1 MTKPI
6 RMSECEND
14 CRSVDIT
21 ERLRELADE
30 EYRAFQSRL
39 VPNVPPERILGVR
52 IPQLRKYAAEIRR
65 GLPAREFIAN
75 PRHIYYDENNLHG
88 LLISYED
95 DYERALKLL
104 DEFLPYVDNWATCDL
119 ISPRAIA
126 KHTDRLYTQ
135 IEKWLGSSHTYTVR
149 FGIDML
155 IKYFAA
161 DLLTMSQL
169 ERVASLPHGDYYID
183 MAAAW
188 YFATAMIAHTEEV
201 LALLESGRIDE
212 AVRGK
217 TMQKALE
224 SYRISDDTKAYL
236 REIRGRA

>member
-1 MTKPI
+1 
-6 RMSECEND
+6 MSECEND
-14 CRSVDIT
+14 CRRVDIT

-119 ISPRAIA
+119 ISPRVIA

-155 IKYFAA
+155 IKYYTA
-161 DLLTMSQL
+161 DRLTIDKL

-188 YFATAMIAHTEEV
+188 YFATAMIWHKQEV
-201 LALLESGRIDE
+201 LSLLESGQIDE
-212 AVRGK
+212 AVRAK
-217 TMQKALE
+217 TIQKALE

>member
-1 MTKPI
+1 
-6 RMSECEND
+6 MSECEND

-39 VPNVPPERILGVR
+39 VPNVPFERILGVR
-52 IPQLRKYAAEIRR
+52 IPRLRKYAAEIRR

-88 LLISYED
+88 LLISYEG
-95 DYERALKLL
+95 DYERALELL

-135 IEKWLGSSHTYTVR
+135 IEKWLDSSHTYTVR

-155 IKYFAA
+155 IKYYAA
-161 DLLTMSQL
+161 DRLTIDKL
-169 ERVASLPHGDYYID
+169 ERVASLAQGDYYID

-188 YFATAMIAHTEEV
+188 YFATAMIWHKQEV
-201 LALLESGRIDE
+201 LSLLESGQIDG
-212 AVRGK
+212 AVRAK
-217 TMQKALE
+217 TIQKALE

>member
-1 MTKPI
+1 M
-6 RMSECEND
+6 
-14 CRSVDIT
+14 
-21 ERLRELADE
+21 
-30 EYRAFQSRL
+30 
-39 VPNVPPERILGVR
+39 PNVPFERILGVR
-52 IPQLRKYAAEIRR
+52 IPRLRKYAAEIRR

-135 IEKWLGSSHTYTVR
+135 IEKWLDSSHTYTVR

-155 IKYFAA
+155 IKYYAA
-161 DLLTMSQL
+161 DRLTIDKL
-169 ERVASLPHGDYYID
+169 ERVASLAQGDYYID

-188 YFATAMIAHTEEV
+188 YFATAMIWHKQEV
-201 LALLESGRIDE
+201 LSLLESGQIDG
-212 AVRGK
+212 AVRAK
-217 TMQKALE
+217 TIQKALE

>member
-1 MTKPI
+1 
-6 RMSECEND
+6 MSECEND
-14 CRSVDIT
+14 CRRVDIT
-21 ERLRELADE
+21 DRLRALADE
-30 EYRAFQSRL
+30 EYRTFQSRL
-39 VPNVPPERILGVR
+39 VPNVPFERILGVR
-52 IPQLRKYAAEIRR
+52 IPQLRKFAVEIRNS
-65 GLPAREFIAN
+65 LSAREFIAN

-119 ISPRAIA
+119 ISPRAFA

-135 IEKWLGSSHTYTVR
+135 IEKWLDSSHTYTVR

-155 IKYFAA
+155 IKYYAA
-161 DLLTMSQL
+161 DRLTIDKL
-169 ERVASLPHGDYYID
+169 ERVASLAQGDYYID

-188 YFATAMIAHTEEV
+188 YFATAMIWHTQEV
-201 LALLESGRIDE
+201 LSLLESGQIDG
-212 AVRGK
+212 AVRAK
-217 TMQKALE
+217 TIQKALE

>member
-1 MTKPI
+1 
-6 RMSECEND
+6 MSECEND
-14 CRSVDIT
+14 CRRVDIT
-21 ERLRELADE
+21 DRLRALADE
-30 EYRAFQSRL
+30 EYRTFQSRL
-39 VPNVPPERILGVR
+39 VPNVPFERILGVR
-52 IPQLRKYAAEIRR
+52 IPRLRKYAAEIRR

-119 ISPRAIA
+119 ISPRAFA
-126 KHTDRLYTQ
+126 KCPDSLQ
-135 IEKWLGSSHTYTVR
+135 GKLDAWLGSSHTYTVR

-169 ERVASLPHGDYYID
+169 ERVASLAQGDYYID

-188 YFATAMIAHTEEV
+188 YFATAMIWHKQEV
-201 LALLESGRIDE
+201 LSLLESGQIDG
-212 AVRGK
+212 AVRAK
-217 TMQKALE
+217 TIQKALE

>member
-1 MTKPI
+1 
-6 RMSECEND
+6 MSECEND

-21 ERLRELADE
+21 ERLRALADE
-30 EYRAFQSRL
+30 EYRTFQSRL

-52 IPQLRKYAAEIRR
+52 IPQLRKFAAEIRHS
-65 GLPAREFIAN
+65 LSAREFISN

-135 IEKWLGSSHTYTVR
+135 IEKWLDSSHTYTVR

-155 IKYFAA
+155 IKYYAA
-161 DLLTMSQL
+161 DRLTIDKL
-169 ERVASLPHGDYYID
+169 ERVASLAQGDYYID

-201 LALLESGRIDE
+201 LALLESGQIDG
-212 AVRGK
+212 AVRAK
-217 TMQKALE
+217 TIQKALE
-224 SYRISDDTKAYL
+224 SYRISADTKAYL

>member
-1 MTKPI
+1 
-6 RMSECEND
+6 MSECEND

-39 VPNVPPERILGVR
+39 VPNVPFERILGVR
-52 IPQLRKYAAEIRR
+52 IPRLRKYAAEIRR

-135 IEKWLGSSHTYTVR
+135 IEKWLDSSHTYTVR

-155 IKYFAA
+155 IKYYAA
-161 DLLTMSQL
+161 DRLTIDKL
-169 ERVASLPHGDYYID
+169 ERVASLAQGDYYID

-188 YFATAMIAHTEEV
+188 YFATAMIWHKQEV
-201 LALLESGRIDE
+201 LSLLESGQIDG
-212 AVRGK
+212 AVRAK
-217 TMQKALE
+217 TIQKALE

>member
-1 MTKPI
+1 
-6 RMSECEND
+6 MSECEND

-39 VPNVPPERILGVR
+39 VPNVPFERILGVR
-52 IPQLRKYAAEIRR
+52 IPRLRKYAAEIRR

-88 LLISYED
+88 LLIGYEN
-95 DYERALKLL
+95 DYEYLLKLL

-119 ISPRAIA
+119 ISPRAFA
-126 KHTDRLYTQ
+126 KCPDSLQ
-135 IEKWLGSSHTYTVR
+135 GKLDAWLGSSHTYTVR

-155 IKYFAA
+155 IKYYAA
-161 DLLTMSQL
+161 DRLTIDKL
-169 ERVASLPHGDYYID
+169 ERVASLAQGDYYID

-201 LALLESGRIDE
+201 LSLLESGQIDG
-212 AVRGK
+212 AVRAK
-217 TMQKALE
+217 TIQKALE

-236 REIRGRA
+236 REIRSLA

>member
-1 MTKPI
+1 
-6 RMSECEND
+6 MSECEND
-14 CRSVDIT
+14 CQRVDIT
-21 ERLRELADE
+21 DRLRALADE

-52 IPQLRKYAAEIRR
+52 IPRLRKYAAEIRR

-119 ISPRAIA
+119 ISPRAFA
-126 KHTDRLYTQ
+126 KCPNSLQGKLDA
-135 IEKWLGSSHTYTVR
+135 WLDSSHTYTVR

-169 ERVASLPHGDYYID
+169 ERVASLAQGDYYID

-188 YFATAMIAHTEEV
+188 YFATAMIWHKQEV
-201 LALLESGRIDE
+201 LSLLESGQIDG
-212 AVRGK
+212 AVRAK
-217 TMQKALE
+217 TIQKALE

>member
-1 MTKPI
+1 
-6 RMSECEND
+6 MSECEND
-14 CRSVDIT
+14 CRRVDIT
-21 ERLRELADE
+21 DRLRELADE

-52 IPQLRKYAAEIRR
+52 IPRLRKYAAEIRR

-135 IEKWLGSSHTYTVR
+135 IEKWLDSSHTYTVR

-155 IKYFAA
+155 IKYYAA
-161 DLLTMSQL
+161 DRLTIDKL

-188 YFATAMIAHTEEV
+188 YFATAMIWHTQEV
-201 LALLESGRIDE
+201 LSLLESGQIDE
-212 AVRGK
+212 AVRAK
-217 TMQKALE
+217 TIQKALE
-224 SYRISDDTKAYL
+224 SYRISADTKVYL
-236 REIRGRA
+236 REIRVRG

>member
-1 MTKPI
+1 
-6 RMSECEND
+6 MSECEND
-14 CRSVDIT
+14 CRRVDIT

-119 ISPRAIA
+119 ISPRAFA

-135 IEKWLGSSHTYTVR
+135 IEKWLDSSHTYTVR

-161 DLLTMSQL
+161 DRLTMSQL
-169 ERVASLPHGDYYID
+169 ERVASLAQGDYYID

-188 YFATAMIAHTEEV
+188 YFATAMIWHKQEV
-201 LALLESGRIDE
+201 LSLLESGQIDG
-212 AVRGK
+212 AVRAK
-217 TMQKALE
+217 TIQKALE

>member
-1 MTKPI
+1 
-6 RMSECEND
+6 MSECEND

-39 VPNVPPERILGVR
+39 VPTVPPERILGVR

>member
-14 CRSVDIT
+14 CRRVDIT
-21 ERLRELADE
+21 DRLRALADE
-30 EYRAFQSRL
+30 EYRTFQSRL

-52 IPQLRKYAAEIRR
+52 IPQLRKFAAEIRR

-95 DYERALKLL
+95 DYERALQLL

-126 KHTDRLYTQ
+126 KHTDILYTQ
-135 IEKWLGSSHTYTVR
+135 IEKWLDSSHTYTVR

-155 IKYFAA
+155 IKYYAA
-161 DLLTMSQL
+161 DRLTIDKL
-169 ERVASLPHGDYYID
+169 ERVASLAQGDYYID

-188 YFATAMIAHTEEV
+188 YFATAMIWHKQEV
-201 LALLESGRIDE
+201 LSLLESGQIDG
-212 AVRGK
+212 AVRAK
-217 TMQKALE
+217 TIQKALE
-224 SYRISDDTKAYL
+224 SYRISADTKAYL
-236 REIRGRA
+236 REISGRA

>member
-1 MTKPI
+1 
-6 RMSECEND
+6 MSECEND

>member
-1 MTKPI
+1 
-6 RMSECEND
+6 MSECEND

-39 VPNVPPERILGVR
+39 VPNVPFERILGVR
-52 IPQLRKYAAEIRR
+52 IPRLRKYAAEIRR

-119 ISPRAIA
+119 ISPRAFA
-126 KHTDRLYTQ
+126 KCPDSLQ
-135 IEKWLGSSHTYTVR
+135 GKLDAWLGSSHTYTVR

-169 ERVASLPHGDYYID
+169 ERVASLAQGDYYID

-188 YFATAMIAHTEEV
+188 YFATAMIWHKQEV
-201 LALLESGRIDE
+201 LSLLESGQIDG
-212 AVRGK
+212 AVRAK
-217 TMQKALE
+217 TIQKALE

>member
-1 MTKPI
+1 
-6 RMSECEND
+6 MSECEND
-14 CRSVDIT
+14 CRRVDIT
-21 ERLRELADE
+21 DRLRELADE

-39 VPNVPPERILGVR
+39 VPNVPLERILGVR
-52 IPQLRKYAAEIRR
+52 IPRLRKYAAEIRR

-119 ISPRAIA
+119 ISPRAFA
-126 KHTDRLYTQ
+126 KCPDSLQ
-135 IEKWLGSSHTYTVR
+135 GKLDAWLGSSHTYTVR

-155 IKYFAA
+155 IKYYAA
-161 DLLTMSQL
+161 DRLKMSQL

-217 TMQKALE
+217 TIQKALE

>member
-1 MTKPI
+1 
-6 RMSECEND
+6 MSECEND

-21 ERLRELADE
+21 DRLRALADE

-39 VPNVPPERILGVR
+39 VPNVPFERILGVR
-52 IPQLRKYAAEIRR
+52 IPQLRKFAAEMRHS
-65 GLPAREFIAN
+65 LSAREFISN

-119 ISPRAIA
+119 ISPRAFA
-126 KHTDRLYTQ
+126 KCPNSLQGKLDA
-135 IEKWLGSSHTYTVR
+135 WLDSSHTYTVR

-212 AVRGK
+212 AVRAK
-217 TMQKALE
+217 TIQKALE
-224 SYRISDDTKAYL
+224 SYRIPDDTKAYL
-236 REIRGRA
+236 REIRSLA

>member
-52 IPQLRKYAAEIRR
+52 IPRLRKYAAEIRR

-104 DEFLPYVDNWATCDL
+104 DEFLPYVDNWATCDI
-119 ISPRAIA
+119 ISPRVFS
-126 KHTDRLYTQ
+126 KYPDDLPEQ
-135 IEKWLGSSHTYTVR
+135 IDAWLDSAHTYTVR

-155 IKYFAA
+155 IRFYTG
-161 DLLTMSQL
+161 DRLSQSQL
-169 ERVASLPHGDYYID
+169 ERVVGLRAGEYYID

-188 YFATAMIAHTEEV
+188 YFATAMIEHPQPV
-201 LALLESGRIDE
+201 LALLESGQLNE
-212 AVRGK
+212 FVRRK
-217 TMQKALE
+217 AIQKAIE
-224 SYRISDDTKAYL
+224 SFRISDELKAQL
-236 REIRGRA
+236 RSIRDQI

>member
-1 MTKPI
+1 
-6 RMSECEND
+6 MSECEND
-14 CRSVDIT
+14 CRRVDIT
-21 ERLRELADE
+21 DRLRALADE

-39 VPNVPPERILGVR
+39 VPNVPFERILGVR
-52 IPQLRKYAAEIRR
+52 IPRLRKYAAEIRR

-135 IEKWLGSSHTYTVR
+135 IEKWLDSSHTYTVR

-161 DLLTMSQL
+161 DRLTIDKL
-169 ERVASLPHGDYYID
+169 ERVASLAHGDYYID

-188 YFATAMIAHTEEV
+188 YFATAMIWHAQEV
-201 LALLESGRIDE
+201 LSLLESDRLNE
-212 AVRGK
+212 FVRRK
-217 TMQKALE
+217 AIQKAIE
-224 SYRISDDTKAYL
+224 SYRISDELKAQL
-236 REIRGRA
+236 RSIREQI

>member
-1 MTKPI
+1 
-6 RMSECEND
+6 MSECEND

-39 VPNVPPERILGVR
+39 VPNVPFERILGVR
-52 IPQLRKYAAEIRR
+52 IPRLRKFAAEMRHS
-65 GLPAREFIAN
+65 LSAREFISN

-88 LLISYED
+88 LLIGYEN
-95 DYERALKLL
+95 DYEYLLKLL

-119 ISPRAIA
+119 ISPRAFA
-126 KHTDRLYTQ
+126 KCPDSLQ
-135 IEKWLGSSHTYTVR
+135 GKLDAWLGSSHTYTVR

-169 ERVASLPHGDYYID
+169 ERVASLAQGDYYID

-188 YFATAMIAHTEEV
+188 YFATAMIWHKQEV
-201 LALLESGRIDE
+201 LSLLESGQIDE
-212 AVRGK
+212 AVRAK
-217 TMQKALE
+217 TIQKALE
-224 SYRISDDTKAYL
+224 SYRIPDDTKTYL

>member
-1 MTKPI
+1 
-6 RMSECEND
+6 MSECEND
-14 CRSVDIT
+14 CRRVDIT
-21 ERLRELADE
+21 DRLRELADE
-30 EYRAFQSRL
+30 EYRTFQSRL

-52 IPQLRKYAAEIRR
+52 IPRLRKYAAEIRR
-65 GLPAREFIAN
+65 SLPAREFIAN

-135 IEKWLGSSHTYTVR
+135 IEKWLDSSHTYTVR

-155 IKYFAA
+155 IKYYAA
-161 DLLTMSQL
+161 DRLTIDKL

-188 YFATAMIAHTEEV
+188 YFATAMIWHTQEV
-201 LALLESGRIDE
+201 LSLLESGQIDE
-212 AVRGK
+212 AVRAK
-217 TMQKALE
+217 TIQKALE

>member
-14 CRSVDIT
+14 CRRVDIT
-21 ERLRELADE
+21 DRLRALADE
-30 EYRAFQSRL
+30 EYRTFQSRL
-39 VPNVPPERILGVR
+39 VPNVPFERILGVR
-52 IPQLRKYAAEIRR
+52 IPRLRKYAAEIRR

-119 ISPRAIA
+119 ISPRAFA
-126 KHTDRLYTQ
+126 KCPDSLQ
-135 IEKWLGSSHTYTVR
+135 GKLDDWLGSSHTYTVR

-169 ERVASLPHGDYYID
+169 ERVASLAQGDYYID

-188 YFATAMIAHTEEV
+188 YFATAMIWHKHEV
-201 LALLESGRIDE
+201 LSLLESGQIDG
-212 AVRGK
+212 AVRAK
-217 TMQKALE
+217 TIQKALE
-224 SYRISDDTKAYL
+224 SYRISADTKVYL
-236 REIRGRA
+236 REIRVRG

>member
-1 MTKPI
+1 
-6 RMSECEND
+6 MSECEND

-21 ERLRELADE
+21 DRLRELADE

-39 VPNVPPERILGVR
+39 VPNVPFERILGVR
-52 IPQLRKYAAEIRR
+52 IPRLRKYAAEIRR

-126 KHTDRLYTQ
+126 KCPDSLQ
-135 IEKWLGSSHTYTVR
+135 GKLDAWLGSSHTYTVR

-169 ERVASLPHGDYYID
+169 ERVASLAHGDYYID

-217 TMQKALE
+217 TIQKALE
-224 SYRISDDTKAYL
+224 SYRISADTKAYL

>member
-1 MTKPI
+1 
-6 RMSECEND
+6 MSECEND

-39 VPNVPPERILGVR
+39 VPNVPFERILGVR
-52 IPQLRKYAAEIRR
+52 IPRLRKYAAEIRR

-119 ISPRAIA
+119 ISPRAFA
-126 KHTDRLYTQ
+126 KCPDSLQ
-135 IEKWLGSSHTYTVR
+135 GNLDAWLGSPHTYTVR

-155 IKYFAA
+155 IKYYAA
-161 DLLTMSQL
+161 DRLTIDKL

-188 YFATAMIAHTEEV
+188 YFATAMIWDKQEV
-201 LALLESGRIDE
+201 LSLLESGQIDG
-212 AVRGK
+212 AVRAK
-217 TMQKALE
+217 TIQKALE

>member
-1 MTKPI
+1 
-6 RMSECEND
+6 MSECEND
-14 CRSVDIT
+14 CRRVDIT
-21 ERLRELADE
+21 NRLRALADE

-39 VPNVPPERILGVR
+39 VPNVPLERILGVR
-52 IPQLRKYAAEIRR
+52 IPRLRKYAAEIRR

-135 IEKWLGSSHTYTVR
+135 IEKWLDSSHTYTVR

-155 IKYFAA
+155 IKYYAA
-161 DLLTMSQL
+161 DRLTIDKL
-169 ERVASLPHGDYYID
+169 ERVASLAQGDYYID

-188 YFATAMIAHTEEV
+188 YFATAMIWHKQEV
-201 LALLESGRIDE
+201 LSLLESGQIDG
-212 AVRGK
+212 AVRAK
-217 TMQKALE
+217 TIQKALE
-224 SYRISDDTKAYL
+224 SYRISADTKVYL
-236 REIRGRA
+236 REIRVRG

>member
-1 MTKPI
+1 
-6 RMSECEND
+6 MSECEND

-21 ERLRELADE
+21 DRLRALADE

-39 VPNVPPERILGVR
+39 VPNVPFERILGVR
-52 IPQLRKYAAEIRR
+52 IPQLRKFAAEMRHS
-65 GLPAREFIAN
+65 LSAREFISN

-119 ISPRAIA
+119 ISPRAFA
-126 KHTDRLYTQ
+126 KCPDSLQ
-135 IEKWLGSSHTYTVR
+135 EKLDAWLGSSHTYTVR

-161 DLLTMSQL
+161 DRLTIDKL
-169 ERVASLPHGDYYID
+169 ERVASLAQGDYYID

-188 YFATAMIAHTEEV
+188 YFATAMIWHTQEV
-201 LALLESGRIDE
+201 LSLLESGQIDE
-212 AVRGK
+212 AVRAK
-217 TMQKALE
+217 TIQKALE
-224 SYRISDDTKAYL
+224 SYRIPDDTKAYL
-236 REIRGRA
+236 REIRSLA

>member
-1 MTKPI
+1 
-6 RMSECEND
+6 MSECEND

-39 VPNVPPERILGVR
+39 VPNVPFERILGVR
-52 IPQLRKYAAEIRR
+52 IPRLRKYAAEIRR

-119 ISPRAIA
+119 ISPRVIA

-135 IEKWLGSSHTYTVR
+135 IEKWLDSSHTYTVR

-188 YFATAMIAHTEEV
+188 YFATAMIWHTQEV
-201 LALLESGRIDE
+201 LSLLESEQIDG
-212 AVRGK
+212 AVRAK
-217 TMQKALE
+217 TIQKALE

>member
-1 MTKPI
+1 
-6 RMSECEND
+6 MSECEND

-39 VPNVPPERILGVR
+39 VPNVPFERILGVR
-52 IPQLRKYAAEIRR
+52 IPRLRKYAAEIRR

-135 IEKWLGSSHTYTVR
+135 IEKWLDSSHTYTVR

-169 ERVASLPHGDYYID
+169 ERVASLAQGDYYID

-188 YFATAMIAHTEEV
+188 YFATAMIWHKQEV
-201 LALLESGRIDE
+201 LSLLESGQIDG
-212 AVRGK
+212 AVRAK
-217 TMQKALE
+217 TIQKALE